1 MKITI
6 TGRHMHVHDSVKE
19 YAIEKTSKLERY
31 NDALQHIEIVVAN
44 EGDRKLVEMIATS
57 RVGGKHVGQVEHEDI
72 FAAIDLLFD
81 KMKRQLEKTK
91 EPRRT
96 ASTAPRAAALSRERR
111 EQAAQKGGRA
121 ARTRSSRATTTSSR
135 RWSSRSGLAVLS
147 SRACSRRTTRA
158 RARSFSAVFGIPP
171 ASC

>member
-1 MKITI
+1 MNNITI

-19 YAIEKTSKLERY
+19 YAHEKAAKLERF

-57 RVGGKHVGQVEHEDI
+57 RVGGKHVGQVEHEDT

-91 EPRRT
+91 ERKKNRKHG
-96 ASTAPRAAALSRERR
+96 AESGRALNADSVNRAT
-111 EQAAQKGGRA
+111 KGGDDEELE
-121 ARTRSSRATTTSSR
+121 SYDDVIEKME
-135 RWSSRSGLAVLS
+135 L
-147 SRACSRRTTRA
+147 
-158 RARSFSAVFGIPP
+158 
-171 ASC
+171 